1 MSSYVCVFE
10 SVDNI
15 SDHIR
20 VFTTERREMRI
31 SILNEMRE
39 MSLAREELRLLSGD
53 KSDKQTNIYMERKK
67 TERMTLSIANEE
79 RSKHTVSI
87 YYHPIALTY

>member
-1 MSSYVCVFE
+1 MAHLCRRMCVFE

-67 TERMTLSIANEE
+67 L
-79 RSKHTVSI
+79 KG
-87 YYHPIALTY
+87 

>member
-53 KSDKQTNIYMERKK
+53 KSDKQTNIYTERKK
-67 TERMTLSIANEE
+67 L
-79 RSKHTVSI
+79 KG
-87 YYHPIALTY
+87 